1 MEDRRLHCTRHET
14 CIIISSR
21 EYPNIHRNGDYS
33 MNKNELLEKVSL
45 ASGLT
50 KKESEAAINAFLETL
65 TDVLKAGDKIS
76 LKGFGTFEV
85 RTREARMVR
94 NPRTGETMEI
104 AASKVPAFKASS
116 ALKNV
121 VNGK

>member
-45 ASGLT
+45 ASR
-50 KKESEAAINAFLETL
+50 F
-65 TDVLKAGDKIS
+65 
-76 LKGFGTFEV
+76 
-85 RTREARMVR
+85 
-94 NPRTGETMEI
+94 
-104 AASKVPAFKASS
+104 
-116 ALKNV
+116 
-121 VNGK
+121 